1 MMPKSI
7 LIVDD
12 ETDLLAGLKRLA
24 VSELDCEVHTAS
36 SASQALDILDNIPC
50 QLVLSDIRMPGM
62 SGMEL
67 LENVTGKYPHI
78 DIILMTAYGSIDQA
92 VEALH
97 RGASDFVTKPLQ
109 HGQLF
114 HTIKRCL
121 ERQELIAQNQD
132 LASRLRKQQF
142 KKKIIGNSP
151 ALMKALSIME
161 LVADST
167 VTVLITGESGT
178 GKELAAQTIHHLS
191 GRGPK
196 ELIAVNCAALPES
209 VLESELFG
217 HRKGAF
223 TGADRNHPGLFAT
236 ANGSTLLLDEI
247 GEMPISLQAKLLRV
261 LEENEIRPV
270 GETTSLKIDVRVLA
284 ATNRD
289 LLEAVRKGTF
299 REDLYFRI
307 SEVTLPMPPLRSMS
321 EDIPLLAMQC
331 IDQFCKDSNRPLKTI
346 SPKAIQVISN
356 APWPGNV
363 RQLQNV
369 LKRAVLLGPR
379 QTIEP
384 EDLDLPESVNLCGD
398 ADIKTL
404 FAMEYQQ
411 AKESFLEKFRNTY
424 LDQLLKTTK
433 GNISQAARKSG
444 LKRTSLQRLL
454 KQYQIDADRYRT

>member
-24 VSELDCEVHTAS
+24 SSELDCEVHTAS
-36 SASQALDILDNIPC
+36 SASQALDILDNISC
-50 QLVLSDIRMPGM
+50 QLVLSDIRMPDMNGL
-62 SGMEL
+62 EL
-67 LENVTGKYPHI
+67 LEKITTHYPHI

-97 RGASDFVTKPLQ
+97 KGACDFVTKPLQ

-132 LASRLRKQQF
+132 LASRLRKQQL
-142 KKKIIGNSP
+142 KKKFIGNSP
-151 ALMKALSIME
+151 ALLKALSIME

-191 GRGPK
+191 GRGSK
-196 ELIAVNCAALPES
+196 EMIAVNCAALPES

-247 GEMPISLQAKLLRV
+247 GEMPMSLQAKLLRV

-289 LLEAVRKGTF
+289 LVEAVRNGTF

-307 SEVTLPMPPLRSMS
+307 SEVPLPMPPLRSMV
-321 EDIPLLAMQC
+321 EDIPLLALQC
-331 IDQFCKDSNRPLKTI
+331 IDQFCKDSNRPIKTI
-346 SPKAIQVISN
+346 SPKAMQVISQ

-363 RQLQNV
+363 RQLKNV

-384 EDLDLPESVNLCGD
+384 EDLDLPETDGFCGD

-404 FAMEYQQ
+404 FSIDYQQ
-411 AKESFLEKFRNTY
+411 AKESFLEKFRNAY

-433 GNISQAARKSG
+433 GNISQAARNSG

-454 KQYQIDADRYRT
+454 KQYQIDADMYRT